1 MKREELKELHYI
13 TPICNVH
20 SIMTLGLLSHRRAE
34 AVGHCS
40 IAMEEIQ
47 TRRDKKTVPG
57 GLALHEYVNL
67 YINARNKMLF
77 KIKDKHADLC
87 VLGIDPGLLDLPGVI
102 VADRNA
108 SSDYVRFEPA
118 PNGLQY
124 IDERLVYAH
133 YWTHPDNPIE
143 EFRHGSIMCTE
154 VLVPDRVNPCYIM
167 SAYVSCSEARSAI
180 VKTGV
185 NIAAAINSWLF
196 FR

>member
-13 TPICNVH
+13 TPIRNLC

-34 AVGHCS
+34 AVGHRS

-47 TRRDKKTVPG
+47 TRRAKKTVPG

-87 VLGIDPGLLDLPGVI
+87 VLCIDPCLFDLPGV
-102 VADRNA
+102 VVVDQNA
-108 SSDYVRFEPA
+108 SSDYARFEPA
-118 PNGLQY
+118 PKGLQY
-124 IDERLVYAH
+124 IDKRLVYAH
-133 YWTHPDNPIE
+133 YWTHPENPIE
-143 EFRHGSIMCTE
+143 EFRHGSIMCAE
-154 VLVPDRVNPCYIM
+154 VLVPHRVDPCYIM
-167 SAYVSCSEARSAI
+167 GAYVSCSEAKSSIEKA
-180 VKTGV
+180 GV
-185 NIAAAINSWLF
+185 SIAVAINSQLF